1 MVEVRERS
9 ERCAAS
15 RWPPRG
21 PTTLERA
28 ILGALV
34 YADLFD
40 YPLTLTEIHRYLIA
54 VPASLPEVRAAVA
67 RSAWLADR
75 IVERRG
81 LWTLRGREHLREL
94 RLQRAAAAARLWP
107 HALRYGRILAALP
120 YVRMGAVTGALA
132 MDNVEEGDDIDY
144 LIVTAPGRLWLC
156 RAIVVGLVRWA
167 ARHGVTLCPNYFL
180 SERALALEDR
190 NLFTAHELAQMIPLF
205 GGPIYQRMRAQN
217 VWTTR
222 FLPNAD
228 GPPWSVEVTPAG
240 GRWIRA
246 SLEAIGRAPPGAWL
260 EAWEMRRKIRKFSAR
275 EGGEVRFDPDH
286 CQGHFDGHGQRT
298 MAAFAERFRRWCL

>member
-1 MVEVRERS
+1 MVGVGEQL

-15 RWPPRG
+15 RGSPRG
-21 PTTLERA
+21 PAPLERA

-40 YPLTLTEIHRYLIA
+40 YPLTLLEIHRYLIA
-54 VPASLPEVRAAVA
+54 VPASLLEIRTAIA
-67 RSAWLADR
+67 RSKWLTDR

-81 LWTLRGREHLREL
+81 LWTLRGREHLCEL
-94 RLQRAAAAARLWP
+94 RSQRAAAAARLWP

-132 MDNVEEGDDIDY
+132 MDNAEDGDDIDY

-156 RAIVVGLVRWA
+156 RAMVIALVRWA
-167 ARHGVTLCPNYFL
+167 ARHGIALCPNYFL

-190 NLFTAHELAQMIPLF
+190 NLFTAHELTQMIPLF
-205 GGPIYQRMRAQN
+205 GGPIYQHMRAQN
-217 VWTTR
+217 AWTAR

-228 GPPWSVEVTPAG
+228 GPPWSAEVVATG

-246 SLEAIGRAPPGAWL
+246 GLEAIGRAPPGAWL
-260 EAWEMRRKIRKFSAR
+260 EAWEMRRKIRKFSTR

-298 MAAFAERFRRWCL
+298 LAAFAERFHRLCL